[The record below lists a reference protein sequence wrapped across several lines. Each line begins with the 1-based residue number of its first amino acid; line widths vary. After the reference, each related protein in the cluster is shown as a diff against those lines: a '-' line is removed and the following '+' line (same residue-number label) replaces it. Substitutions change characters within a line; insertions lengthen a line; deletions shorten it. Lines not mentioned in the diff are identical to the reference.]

1 MTNEVKFAEK
11 YKPLFD
17 LLLAKEVVEGDDFWD
32 LPEETRLY
40 YTALYFVDTVLV
52 SGGRDSGKT
61 FAVGC
66 QAGISTSQFDHRVLY
81 TRQTMAS
88 TANSIV
94 KALDNRLEMLG
105 IDGDY
110 TFANNEY
117 TSTIGKGVISITG
130 QKTSSG
136 TQTAKL
142 KSIEDYSVFITDEGE
157 ELSSFEE
164 WNKIKRSMRAQDVQ
178 CFALI
183 CFNPPTKSHW
193 LYEKF
198 YEGIPAGFNGIR
210 DNVLYIHT
218 TYLDN
223 GEENMAAHNWTE
235 YEQLRESYEYYL
247 SLSKEEK
254 KAAPRKLVNEY
265 KEYKY
270 TILGGFRP
278 KAEGVIFDYT
288 IGDFVEPEYGVVYGA
303 DQGWTHPST
312 VVKVH
317 VDKKQRKIYAK
328 QIYYETE
335 KTAAHIYK
343 TIKDEVGYTRIWV
356 DSAAA
361 MFVGDLKEMG
371 LNTKG
376 IGQKPKIKDSITTML
391 GYELI
396 IDKNSVDLQTELDL
410 YRWSDKAKEEPVD
423 ENNHAIDALRYAFVM
438 KMRERIA
445 QPSA

>member
-1 MTNEVKFAEK
+1 MSAELKFSDK

-17 LLLAKEVVEGDDFWD
+17 ILLAKEVVEGPDFWD

-40 YTALYFVDTVLV
+40 YTALYFVDTILI

-66 QAGISTSQFDHRVLY
+66 FNGIATSQFEHRILY

-94 KALDNRLEMLG
+94 KALDNRLELLG
-105 IDGDY
+105 IDADY
-110 TFANNEY
+110 EFANNDY
-117 TSTIGKGVISITG
+117 TSNTGKGVISITG

-142 KSIEDYSVFITDEGE
+142 KSIEDYSIFETDEGE
-157 ELSSFEE
+157 ELSSFDE

-178 CFALI
+178 CISMI

-193 LYEKF
+193 LFEKF
-198 YEGIPAGFNGIR
+198 YEGIPSGFNGIR

-223 GEENMAAHNWTE
+223 GEDNMAAHNWAE

-343 TIKDEVGYTRIWV
+343 SIKDEVGFTRIWV

-376 IGQKPKIKDSITTML
+376 IGTKPKIKDSITTML

-396 IDKNSVDLQTELDL
+396 IDKNSLDLQNELNL
-410 YRWSDKAKEEPVD
+410 YRWSDKKKEEPVD
-423 ENNHAIDALRYAFVM
+423 ANNHAIDALRYAFVM

>member
-1 MTNEVKFAEK
+1 MNEQVEFSEK
-11 YKPLFD
+11 YQPLFD
-17 LLLAKEVVEGDDFWD
+17 IWLAKSVVESADFWD
-32 LPEETRLY
+32 LPEETRFY
-40 YTALYFVDTVLV
+40 FTELYFVDTVLV

-66 QAGISTSQFDHRVLY
+66 ASGIATSQFDHRILY

-94 KALDNRLEMLG
+94 KALDNRLELLG
-105 IDGDY
+105 IDADY
-110 TFANNEY
+110 RFANNEY

-157 ELSSFEE
+157 ELSSFDE

-178 CFALI
+178 CIALI
-183 CFNPPTKSHW
+183 SFNPPTKSHW
-193 LYEKF
+193 LFEKF
-198 YEGIPAGFNGIR
+198 YEGVPSGFNGVR

-223 GEENMAAHNWTE
+223 GRENMAAHNWKE

-247 SLSKEEK
+247 SLTEEEK
-254 KAAPRKLVNEY
+254 KLCPRKTYHEY

-288 IGDFVEPEYGVVYGA
+288 IGDFVYPEYGLVYGA
-303 DQGWTHPST
+303 DQGFTHPST
-312 VVKVH
+312 IIAVN

-328 QIYYETE
+328 EIYYKTE
-335 KTAAHIYK
+335 QTTPHIVNAVK
-343 TIKDEVGYTRIWV
+343 SVVGFDRIWC
-356 DSAAA
+356 DNAAA
-361 MFVGDLKEMG
+361 MFIADLKEYG
-371 LNTKG
+371 LNAKG
-376 IGQKPKIKDSITTML
+376 VKKPKITDSINTML

-396 IDKNSVDLQTELDL
+396 IDKNSLNLQSELDL
-410 YRWSDKAKEEPVD
+410 YRWSDKKKEEPVD
-423 ENNHAIDALRYAFVM
+423 ANNHGIDAIRYAFTM
-438 KMRERIA
+438 KTRERIA
-445 QPSA
+445 LPSA

>member
-1 MTNEVKFAEK
+1 MTPQLEFSDK
-11 YKPLFD
+11 YKPLLD
-17 LLLAKEVVEGDDFWD
+17 LLLAKEVVEGDGFWE
-32 LPEETRLY
+32 LPEATRFW
-40 YTALYFVDTVLV
+40 YTELYFVDTVLV

-61 FAVGC
+61 FALGCAVGV
-66 QAGISTSQFDHRVLY
+66 ATSQFEHRVLY

-94 KALDNRLEMLG
+94 KALDNRLEMMG
-105 IDGDY
+105 IDGY
-110 TFANNEY
+110 YVFANNEY
-117 TSTIGKGVISITG
+117 TSTLGKGVISITG

-142 KSIEDYSVFITDEGE
+142 KSIEDYSMFITDEGE
-157 ELSSFEE
+157 ELSGFDE

-178 CFALI
+178 CLSI
-183 CFNPPTKSHW
+183 ISFNPPTKSHW

-198 YEGIPAGFNGIR
+198 YEGIPSGFNGIR

-223 GEENMAAHNWTE
+223 GQENMAAHNWTE

-247 SLSKEEK
+247 SLSEAGQ
-254 KAAPRKLVNEY
+254 KAAPKKLVNEY

-312 VVKVH
+312 VVKVN

-335 KTAAHIYK
+335 KTAAHIYRA
-343 TIKDEVGYTRIWV
+343 IKDEVGFTRIWV

-376 IGQKPKIKDSITTML
+376 IGVKPKIKDSITAML

-396 IDKNSVDLQTELDL
+396 IEKNSLDLQSELNL